1 MTLQGDRQRRD
12 CPPVGHPFDLSG
24 RVAVVTGGS
33 SGIGAGIAAGL
44 ARAGTDVSI
53 WGRDDARS
61 AAVADEL
68 SAHGHWALA
77 VHCGVTDP
85 VDSRRRLRQLLI
97 KPRENHGFELNP
109 GGPERGEATVGDAE
123 RPATVALHD
132 VNKIGEFAKRRDAPG
147 RLTGPPGDDA
157 CVRRTIF
164 DEVHHDFC
172 DSVRKELPSTCARC
186 RRRARD
192 ESSFRCN

>member
-1 MTLQGDRQRRD
+1 MGPKSLPDPRWFRVRNALCVAARSLGDPMLCPGWAEPAPRQGARTAHPSSSRLPPRRGARTAPAPAVPRLTARSPLSAAPLTVRPMTLQGDRQRRD

-77 VHCGVTDP
+77 VHCGVTVP

-97 KPRENHGFELNP
+97 KPRENHGFE
-109 GGPERGEATVGDAE
+109 
-123 RPATVALHD
+123 
-132 VNKIGEFAKRRDAPG
+132 
-147 RLTGPPGDDA
+147 
-157 CVRRTIF
+157 
-164 DEVHHDFC
+164 
-172 DSVRKELPSTCARC
+172 
-186 RRRARD
+186 
-192 ESSFRCN
+192 